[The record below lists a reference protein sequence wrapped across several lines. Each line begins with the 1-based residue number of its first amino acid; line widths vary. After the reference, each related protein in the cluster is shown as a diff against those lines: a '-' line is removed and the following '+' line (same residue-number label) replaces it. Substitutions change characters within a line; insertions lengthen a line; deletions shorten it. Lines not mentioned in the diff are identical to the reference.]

1 LARTPN
7 SANTEGGN
15 RFKEVSWGFWDAE
28 LGGTVNHRQNR
39 GMPRLMF
46 PPAALPHDTI
56 KLRDDIR
63 GFLAAEIAN
72 GSFVPRCDTWLS
84 QHDPT
89 FSKKLGSA
97 GFLGLAW
104 PTEYG
109 GHGRTPLDRFVVVE
123 ELLAHGAPIAAHWV
137 SDRQSGPS
145 ILKLGTEQ
153 AKREL
158 VPPMVAGECF
168 FSIGM
173 SEPDA
178 GSDLANIRSTATKT
192 DGGWLLNGTKVW
204 TSQAHNNHFFIVLVR
219 TTPLVEGSPKQRGM
233 SQFIM
238 NLRAPGVDIRPIRLL
253 SGHHHF
259 NEVVMQDVF
268 VPDHYLLGD
277 EGNGWEQCIGELAF
291 ERSGPERYLSTY
303 PLLAALVDAIGPSPS
318 TEAAA
323 AIGQLVARLT
333 ALRRLCISVAVAL
346 SHGKE
351 PVTEAAM
358 VKDLG
363 TQLESEIGEVARQ
376 LVPPGTNDSF
386 DRLIEDAVL
395 SAPGFTLRGGTNEI
409 LRGIVARHLGVR

>member
-1 LARTPN
+1 
-7 SANTEGGN
+7 
-15 RFKEVSWGFWDAE
+15 
-28 LGGTVNHRQNR
+28 
-39 GMPRLMF
+39 MPSLTF
-46 PPAALPHDTI
+46 PPASLPPATEQ
-56 KLRDDIR
+56 LRTEIR
-63 GFLAAEIAN
+63 SFLQHEIAT
-72 GSFVPRCDTWLS
+72 GGFVPRCDTWLS
-84 QHDPT
+84 QHDPS
-89 FSKKLGSA
+89 FSKKLGAA

-104 PTEYG
+104 PEEYG
-109 GHGRTPLDRFVVVE
+109 GHGRTPLDRFVVAE

-145 ILKLGTEQ
+145 LLKLGTEQ
-153 AKREL
+153 VKREL
-158 VPPMVAGECF
+158 IPPMVAGECF

-219 TTPLVEGSPKQRGM
+219 TTPLGESGAKHRGM
-233 SQFIM
+233 SQFVM
-238 NLRAPGVDIRPIRLL
+238 DLRAPGVQIRPIRLL

-259 NEVVMQDVF
+259 NEVVMEDVF
-268 VPDHYLLGD
+268 VPDHYILGD

-303 PLLAALVDAIGPSPS
+303 PLLAALIDAVGPNPS

-323 AIGQLVARLT
+323 AIGQMVARLT

-346 SHGKE
+346 SEGRE

-363 TQLESEIGEVARQ
+363 TQLEGEIGEMARQ
-376 LVPPGTNDSF
+376 LVPPGSNEVF

>member
-1 LARTPN
+1 MPSLSFPPGALPARTETLR
-7 SANTEGGN
+7 ANV
-15 RFKEVSWGFWDAE
+15 RA
-28 LGGTVNHRQNR
+28 
-39 GMPRLMF
+39 
-46 PPAALPHDTI
+46 
-56 KLRDDIR
+56 
-63 GFLAAEIAN
+63 FLASEIAG

-84 QHDPT
+84 QHDPA

-97 GFLGLAW
+97 GFLGLPW
-104 PTEYG
+104 PKEYG
-109 GHGRTPLDRFVVVE
+109 GHGLSALDRFVVVE

-158 VPPMVAGECF
+158 IPGMVAGEIF

-178 GSDLANIRSTATKT
+178 GSDLANIRSTATRT

-204 TSQAHNNHFFIVLVR
+204 TSQAHNNHYFIVLVR
-219 TTPLVEGSPKQRGM
+219 TTPLSETGVKHQGM

-238 NLRAPGVDIRPIRLL
+238 DLRGPGVDIRPIRLL

-259 NEVVMQDVF
+259 NEVVMTDVF
-268 VPDHYLLGD
+268 VPDHFQLG
-277 EGNGWEQCIGELAF
+277 EIGHGWNQCLGELAI
-291 ERSGPERYLSTY
+291 ERSGPERYLSTF
-303 PLLAALVDAIGPSPS
+303 PLLSALIDAVGPDPS

-323 AIGQLVARLT
+323 AIGTLVARLT
-333 ALRRLCISVAVAL
+333 ALRRLCISVAVSLDAG
-346 SHGKE
+346 HE
-351 PVTEAAM
+351 PITEAAM

-363 TQLESEIGEVARQ
+363 TQLEGEIGEIARQ
-376 LVPPGTNDSF
+376 LVPPGNNDVF

-395 SAPGFTLRGGTNEI
+395 SAPGYTLRGGTNEI
-409 LRGIVARHLGVR
+409 LRGIVARSLGVR

>member
-1 LARTPN
+1 
-7 SANTEGGN
+7 
-15 RFKEVSWGFWDAE
+15 
-28 LGGTVNHRQNR
+28 
-39 GMPRLMF
+39 MPSLTF
-46 PPAALPHDTI
+46 PPAALPPATEQ
-56 KLRDDIR
+56 LRNEIR
-63 GFLAAEIAN
+63 AFLQHEIAT
-72 GSFVPRCDTWLS
+72 GGFIPRCDTWLS
-84 QHDPT
+84 QHDPS
-89 FSKKLGSA
+89 FSKKLGAA

-145 ILKLGTEQ
+145 LLKLGTEQ
-153 AKREL
+153 VKREL
-158 VPPMVAGECF
+158 IPPMVAGECF

-192 DGGWLLNGTKVW
+192 EGGWLLNGTKVW
-204 TSQAHNNHFFIVLVR
+204 TSQAHNNHYFIVLVR
-219 TTPLVEGSPKQRGM
+219 TTPLGESGAKHRGM
-233 SQFIM
+233 SQFVM
-238 NLRAPGVDIRPIRLL
+238 DLRAPGVQIRPIRLL

-259 NEVVMQDVF
+259 NEVVMEDVF
-268 VPDHYLLGD
+268 VPDHYILGE

-303 PLLAALVDAIGPSPS
+303 PLLAALIDAVGPNPS

-323 AIGQLVARLT
+323 AIGQMVARLT

-346 SHGKE
+346 SEGRE

-363 TQLESEIGEVARQ
+363 TQLEGEIGEVARQ
-376 LVPPGTNDSF
+376 LVPPGSNEVF